1 MTSIRIGQAAT
12 LDRVRALQ
20 PDYET
25 PFNYPT
31 DALQRLLC
39 YHVFT
44 ANQVAAD
51 PKAEEEECASPRS
64 LASRFRISP

>member
-1 MTSIRIGQAAT
+1 MCIDRVNQAAT
-12 LDRVRALQ
+12 LDRMRALQ

-25 PFNYPT
+25 PFNYPN

-44 ANQVAAD
+44 SSQMTTD
-51 PKAEEEECASPRS
+51 PKVDEDECA
-64 LASRFRISP
+64 LARLSAGRGI